1 MEDIMRKKI
10 LYGVMCVALS
20 VAIAGCGSKENNN
33 ETVKN
38 VERDADSNG
47 TPADSLDSTDENT
60 ELTFDPSVFARS
72 HMTVG
77 GKKPLTEAGNFT
89 YPITNDELDSLTTG
103 YRYVVRGN
111 SDDEEYKTLDEMCEA
126 VDPKCEGDDTHI
138 YSVAGGDARH
148 IYPLNP
154 DIFNYIEVINY
165 SDEDK
170 APGELIN
177 DGYVAYHGY
186 SSTLFDGDDYAYTD
200 DEDKVDY
207 IIEKLGNPDYIIDYD
222 APEGAAPDDVFEG
235 GHYRMYDMIYDYGT
249 YQICLSVTEG
259 WYNFIDDGKV
269 YSDYDAIDIDYTYYL
284 RNGYLTHLDRDYTDY
299 TDDDLTVTGVDG
311 NVKFSEFV
319 EMEKNEVVDSTASQE
334 TSEVAE
340 DEEKSSSQ
348 EEVQLGEFIMTID
361 DYFKI
366 TDVGVYVVGTVE
378 SSTLYP
384 GDKIVI
390 VGENGETY
398 VTQIESM
405 EMLRKD
411 VTEAKTGEYVGILV
425 GSEIKRE
432 DIDYGMSVY
441 RAAE

>member
-1 MEDIMRKKI
+1 
-10 LYGVMCVALS
+10 
-20 VAIAGCGSKENNN
+20 
-33 ETVKN
+33 
-38 VERDADSNG
+38 
-47 TPADSLDSTDENT
+47 
-60 ELTFDPSVFARS
+60 
-72 HMTVG
+72 
-77 GKKPLTEAGNFT
+77 LTE
-89 YPITNDELDSLTTG
+89 
-103 YRYVVRGN
+103 
-111 SDDEEYKTLDEMCEA
+111 
-126 VDPKCEGDDTHI
+126 
-138 YSVAGGDARH
+138 
-148 IYPLNP
+148 
-154 DIFNYIEVINY
+154 
-165 SDEDK
+165 
-170 APGELIN
+170 
-177 DGYVAYHGY
+177 
-186 SSTLFDGDDYAYTD
+186 
-200 DEDKVDY
+200 DEDKVGY

-319 EMEKNEVVDSTASQE
+319 EMEKNEVVDSAASQE

-340 DEEKSSSQ
+340 DEAEGSSQ
-348 EEVQLGEFIMTID
+348 EEVQLGDFIMTID

-378 SSTLYP
+378 SSTIYP